1 MAFIKPK
8 KWSKEEFEEAS
19 RCSRD
24 RFSVTRRTEGIDY
37 YLIKFD
43 EQYERVSELMS
54 RTDNLRE
61 LEENAQDLFA
71 DEYLNEIRYLAS
83 PVISEDDLQTLS
95 EVSSIAKTKLSSNVE
110 DSTKVVELIFENLDP
125 ERFPWVAEGRD
136 PKPDEFKTALT
147 STTVMMASQKTQT
160 NRRNIAKE
168 LQEGSVADY
177 LKGLGYNEVAR
188 RSINTVADAPKHL
201 EFCRE
206 SKVSGK
212 KADIVLGLADGRFM
226 AIECKVSNS
235 EVNSVKR
242 LNHETVSK
250 VTLWNS
256 SFGTHGVVG
265 AAVLAGVFKVS
276 NLMSAQ
282 DEGVSIFWSYDLA
295 PLGDFLARVAEDA
308 GR

>member
-1 MAFIKPK
+1 MVFITPR
-8 KWSKEEFEEAS
+8 KWTKRELEEAA
-19 RCSRD
+19 RISRD
-24 RFSVTRRTEGIDY
+24 RFAVSRRTEGIEY

-43 EQYERVSELMS
+43 EHYERVSELMD
-54 RTDNLRE
+54 RTDNLLS
-61 LEENAQDLFA
+61 LEENAQGLFA
-71 DEYLNEIRYLAS
+71 DEFLGEIRYLSS

-95 EVSSIAKTKLSSNVE
+95 DVESIAKTKLSSNAE
-110 DSTKVVELIFENLDP
+110 DSSKVVELIIENLDP
-125 ERFPWVAEGRD
+125 ERFPWVLEDRAPE
-136 PKPDEFKTALT
+136 PDELKTALT
-147 STTVMMASQKTQT
+147 STTVMMAAQKTQT

-177 LKGLGYNEVAR
+177 LKDLGYKEVAR
-188 RSINTVADAPKHL
+188 RPINRVSDAPKHM

-212 KADIVLGLADGRFM
+212 RADIVIGLADGRFM

-250 VTLWNS
+250 VTLWNG

-276 NLMSAQ
+276 NLMDAQ
-282 DEGVSIFWSYDLA
+282 EEGVSIFWSFDLS
-295 PLGDFLARVAEDA
+295 PLGEFLQDVADNA
-308 GR
+308 